1 MVLKMGALALLV
13 GTARWQGDHIR
24 LNTGRIR
31 CKRIAQSLLF
41 GFALFYTKAESWGFS
56 EIASSVRTA
65 VSRALADRTNVVMV
79 RVNDETL
86 RYLDMLVEADIC
98 KSRSESAAFLI
109 AGGVK
114 ANAALYERISE
125 VTEQIAELRR
135 QLREIVRGEGEAAG
149 EQAA

>member
-1 MVLKMGALALLV
+1 MSDKESPPVEEQV
-13 GTARWQGDHIR
+13 VEETAQ
-24 LNTGRIR
+24 
-31 CKRIAQSLLF
+31 
-41 GFALFYTKAESWGFS
+41 KASSSKNAAKGETWGFS

-86 RYLDMLVEADIC
+86 RYLDMLIEADIC

-109 AGGVK
+109 AEGVK
-114 ANAALYERISE
+114 AKTALYERIAE

-135 QLREIVRGEGEAAG
+135 QLREIVGEEEKPPR
-149 EQAA
+149 EQAAS

>member
-1 MVLKMGALALLV
+1 MSDKESPPVEEQVV
-13 GTARWQGDHIR
+13 GESAVEEASTSEA
-24 LNTGRIR
+24 
-31 CKRIAQSLLF
+31 A
-41 GFALFYTKAESWGFS
+41 AKAEHWRFS

-86 RYLDMLVEADIC
+86 HYLDMLIEADIC

-109 AGGVK
+109 AEGVK
-114 ANAALYERISE
+114 AKTSLYERIAE
-125 VTEQIAELRR
+125 VTDQIAELRR
-135 QLREIVRGEGEAAG
+135 QLREIVSDEVKPAR

>member
-1 MVLKMGALALLV
+1 MSDKKSPPVEEQVAEESAAEE
-13 GTARWQGDHIR
+13 TSTSEA
-24 LNTGRIR
+24 
-31 CKRIAQSLLF
+31 A
-41 GFALFYTKAESWGFS
+41 AKAEHWRFS

-109 AGGVK
+109 AEGVK
-114 ANAALYERISE
+114 AKKALYERIAK

-135 QLREIVRGEGEAAG
+135 QLREIVSEEDRPTR

>member
-1 MVLKMGALALLV
+1 MSDKDLPPVEEQVAEGSVEEAPTSK
-13 GTARWQGDHIR
+13 TA
-24 LNTGRIR
+24 
-31 CKRIAQSLLF
+31 A
-41 GFALFYTKAESWGFS
+41 KAESWTFS
-56 EIASSVRTA
+56 EIASSLRTA
-65 VSRALADRTNVVMV
+65 VSRALADRTNVVMI

-109 AGGVK
+109 AEGVK
-114 ANAALYERISE
+114 ANSALYERIAE

-135 QLREIVRGEGEAAG
+135 QLREIVSGEGKLTG

>member
-1 MVLKMGALALLV
+1 MSDKESPPVEEQVAEESTVEEAS
-13 GTARWQGDHIR
+13 TSEA
-24 LNTGRIR
+24 
-31 CKRIAQSLLF
+31 A
-41 GFALFYTKAESWGFS
+41 AKAEHWRFS

-86 RYLDMLVEADIC
+86 HYLDMLIEADIC

-109 AGGVK
+109 AEGVK
-114 ANAALYERISE
+114 AKTALYERIAE
-125 VTEQIAELRR
+125 VTDQIAELRR
-135 QLREIVRGEGEAAG
+135 QLREIVSDEVKPAG

>member
-1 MVLKMGALALLV
+1 MSDKESSPVEEQVAEEGVPEEAPVSK
-13 GTARWQGDHIR
+13 TA
-24 LNTGRIR
+24 
-31 CKRIAQSLLF
+31 A
-41 GFALFYTKAESWGFS
+41 KAEPWGFS
-56 EIASSVRTA
+56 EIASSLRTA
-65 VSRALADRTNVVMV
+65 VSRALTGRTNVVMI

-109 AGGVK
+109 AQGVK

-135 QLREIVRGEGEAAG
+135 QLREIVRGEREAAG
-149 EQAA
+149 EQAT

>member
-1 MVLKMGALALLV
+1 MSDKESPPVEEQVAEESAAEEAS
-13 GTARWQGDHIR
+13 TSEAA
-24 LNTGRIR
+24 
-31 CKRIAQSLLF
+31 AQ
-41 GFALFYTKAESWGFS
+41 AEPWRFS

-86 RYLDMLVEADIC
+86 HYLDMLIEADIC

-109 AGGVK
+109 AEGVK
-114 ANAALYERISE
+114 AKTALYERIAE

-135 QLREIVRGEGEAAG
+135 QLREIVSDEVKPAG

>member
-1 MVLKMGALALLV
+1 MSDKESPPVEEQVAEESAAEEAS
-13 GTARWQGDHIR
+13 TSEA
-24 LNTGRIR
+24 
-31 CKRIAQSLLF
+31 A
-41 GFALFYTKAESWGFS
+41 AKAETWRFS

-86 RYLDMLVEADIC
+86 HYLDMLIEADIC

-109 AGGVK
+109 AEGVK
-114 ANAALYERISE
+114 AKTALYERIAE

-135 QLREIVRGEGEAAG
+135 QLREIVSDEVKPAG
-149 EQAA
+149 EQAG

>member
-1 MVLKMGALALLV
+1 MSDKESPPVEEQVVEESAAEEAS
-13 GTARWQGDHIR
+13 TSEA
-24 LNTGRIR
+24 
-31 CKRIAQSLLF
+31 A
-41 GFALFYTKAESWGFS
+41 AKAEPWRFS

-86 RYLDMLVEADIC
+86 HYLDMLIEADIC

-109 AGGVK
+109 AEGVK
-114 ANAALYERISE
+114 AKTSLYERIAE
-125 VTEQIAELRR
+125 VTDQIAELRR
-135 QLREIVRGEGEAAG
+135 QLREIVSDEVKPAE

>member
-1 MVLKMGALALLV
+1 MLRERVLRITNYEKGGIMSDKELPPV
-13 GTARWQGDHIR
+13 GEQVAEESTEKA
-24 LNTGRIR
+24 N
-31 CKRIAQSLLF
+31 A
-41 GFALFYTKAESWGFS
+41 AAKAEPWNFS
-56 EIASSVRTA
+56 EIASSLRTV

-109 AGGVK
+109 AEGVK
-114 ANAALYERISE
+114 ANSALYERIAE

-135 QLREIVRGEGEAAG
+135 QLREIVGGEGKPVG

>member
-1 MVLKMGALALLV
+1 MSDKELPPVEEQVAEEGAEKASTSK
-13 GTARWQGDHIR
+13 TA
-24 LNTGRIR
+24 
-31 CKRIAQSLLF
+31 A
-41 GFALFYTKAESWGFS
+41 KAEPWGFS
-56 EIASSVRTA
+56 EIASSLRTA
-65 VSRALADRTNVVMV
+65 VSRALTGRTNVVMV

-109 AGGVK
+109 AEGVK

-135 QLREIVRGEGEAAG
+135 QLREIVSGEGRLAG
-149 EQAA
+149 EQAT

>member
-1 MVLKMGALALLV
+1 MSDKESPPVEEQVAEESAAEE
-13 GTARWQGDHIR
+13 TSTSEAA
-24 LNTGRIR
+24 
-31 CKRIAQSLLF
+31 AQ
-41 GFALFYTKAESWGFS
+41 AEPWRFS

-86 RYLDMLVEADIC
+86 HYLDMLIEADIC

-109 AGGVK
+109 AEGVK
-114 ANAALYERISE
+114 AKTALYERIAE
-125 VTEQIAELRR
+125 VTDQIAELRR
-135 QLREIVRGEGEAAG
+135 QLREIVSDEVKPAG

>member
-1 MVLKMGALALLV
+1 MKGAIMSDKESPLV
-13 GTARWQGDHIR
+13 EEQVAEESAEEVSSSKTA
-24 LNTGRIR
+24 
-31 CKRIAQSLLF
+31 A
-41 GFALFYTKAESWGFS
+41 KAEPWGLS
-56 EIASSVRTA
+56 EIASSLRTA

-109 AGGVK
+109 AEGVK
-114 ANAALYERISE
+114 ANASLYERISE

-135 QLREIVRGEGEAAG
+135 QLREIVSGEGKLAG
-149 EQAA
+149 EQAI

>member
-1 MVLKMGALALLV
+1 MSDKESPTVEEQVEEQAAEEVAEKASTSK
-13 GTARWQGDHIR
+13 TA
-24 LNTGRIR
+24 
-31 CKRIAQSLLF
+31 A
-41 GFALFYTKAESWGFS
+41 KAEIRRFS

-109 AGGVK
+109 AEGVK
-114 ANAALYERISE
+114 ARTALYERIAE

-135 QLREIVRGEGEAAG
+135 QLREIVSEEERLAE
-149 EQAA
+149 EQAT

>member
-1 MVLKMGALALLV
+1 MSDKESPPVEEQVAE
-13 GTARWQGDHIR
+13 GTAEE
-24 LNTGRIR
+24 TSTS
-31 CKRIAQSLLF
+31 KA
-41 GFALFYTKAESWGFS
+41 AAKAETWGFS

-65 VSRALADRTNVVMV
+65 VSRALADRTNVVMI

-98 KSRSESAAFLI
+98 RSRSESAAFLI
-109 AGGVK
+109 AEGVK
-114 ANAALYERISE
+114 AKTALYERIAE

-135 QLREIVRGEGEAAG
+135 QLREIVSDEEKPVR

>member
-1 MVLKMGALALLV
+1 MSDKDSPLV
-13 GTARWQGDHIR
+13 EEQVAEGSVEEAPTSKTTA
-24 LNTGRIR
+24 
-31 CKRIAQSLLF
+31 
-41 GFALFYTKAESWGFS
+41 KAEPWRFS
-56 EIASSVRTA
+56 EISEFAASLRTA

-86 RYLDMLVEADIC
+86 HYLDMLVEADVC

-109 AGGVK
+109 AEGVK
-114 ANAALYERISE
+114 AKTALYERIAE

-135 QLREIVRGEGEAAG
+135 QLREIVRDEEQPAG

>member
-1 MVLKMGALALLV
+1 MSDKESAPVEEQVAE
-13 GTARWQGDHIR
+13 GTAEEIS
-24 LNTGRIR
+24 
-31 CKRIAQSLLF
+31 AS
-41 GFALFYTKAESWGFS
+41 KAAAKGEAWGFS

-65 VSRALADRTNVVMV
+65 VSRALADRTNVVMI

-98 KSRSESAAFLI
+98 RSRSESAAFLI
-109 AGGVK
+109 AEGVK
-114 ANAALYERISE
+114 AKTALYERIAE

-135 QLREIVRGEGEAAG
+135 QLREIVSEEDRPTR

>member
-1 MVLKMGALALLV
+1 MSDKESPPVEEQAAEEAAEKASSSK
-13 GTARWQGDHIR
+13 TA
-24 LNTGRIR
+24 
-31 CKRIAQSLLF
+31 A
-41 GFALFYTKAESWGFS
+41 KAEPWRFS
-56 EIASSVRTA
+56 EIASSLRTA
-65 VSRALADRTNVVMV
+65 VSRALADRTNVVMI

-135 QLREIVRGEGEAAG
+135 QLREIVSGEGKPAG
-149 EQAA
+149 EQAT

>member
-1 MVLKMGALALLV
+1 MSEKESPPVEEQVVEESAAEEAS
-13 GTARWQGDHIR
+13 TSEA
-24 LNTGRIR
+24 
-31 CKRIAQSLLF
+31 A
-41 GFALFYTKAESWGFS
+41 AKAEPWRFS

-86 RYLDMLVEADIC
+86 HYLDMLIEADIC

-109 AGGVK
+109 AEGVK
-114 ANAALYERISE
+114 GKTALYERIAE
-125 VTEQIAELRR
+125 VTEQITELRR
-135 QLREIVRGEGEAAG
+135 QLREIVSDEVKPAG

>member
-1 MVLKMGALALLV
+1 MSDKDSLPMEGQGAEEV
-13 GTARWQGDHIR
+13 VEETAAAR
-24 LNTGRIR
+24 
-31 CKRIAQSLLF
+31 KA
-41 GFALFYTKAESWGFS
+41 AKAEAWGFS
-56 EIASSVRTA
+56 EIASSLRTA
-65 VSRALADRTNVVMV
+65 VARALTGRTNVVMI

-109 AGGVK
+109 AEGVK
-114 ANAALYERISE
+114 ANTALYERISE

-135 QLREIVRGEGEAAG
+135 QLREIVSSEVKPAR

>member
-1 MVLKMGALALLV
+1 MSDKESPPVEEQVAEESAAEEAS
-13 GTARWQGDHIR
+13 TSEAS
-24 LNTGRIR
+24 
-31 CKRIAQSLLF
+31 A
-41 GFALFYTKAESWGFS
+41 KAEHWRFS

-86 RYLDMLVEADIC
+86 HYLDMLIEADIC

-109 AGGVK
+109 AEGVK
-114 ANAALYERISE
+114 AKTSLYERIAE

-135 QLREIVRGEGEAAG
+135 QLREIVRDEVKPAE

>member
-1 MVLKMGALALLV
+1 MSDKESPPVEEQVAEESTKKAK
-13 GTARWQGDHIR
+13 TAVKGE
-24 LNTGRIR
+24 T
-31 CKRIAQSLLF
+31 
-41 GFALFYTKAESWGFS
+41 WGFS
-56 EIASSVRTA
+56 EIASSLRTA

-109 AGGVK
+109 AEGVK
-114 ANAALYERISE
+114 ANTALYERISK

-135 QLREIVRGEGEAAG
+135 QLREIVGGEGKPAG

>member
-1 MVLKMGALALLV
+1 MPDKDSPQVEEQAAEGNV
-13 GTARWQGDHIR
+13 ETA
-24 LNTGRIR
+24 
-31 CKRIAQSLLF
+31 A
-41 GFALFYTKAESWGFS
+41 KAETWGFS
-56 EIASSVRTA
+56 EIASSLRTA
-65 VSRALADRTNVVMV
+65 VSRALTGRTNVVMI

-86 RYLDMLVEADIC
+86 RYLDMLIEADIC

-109 AGGVK
+109 AEGVK

-135 QLREIVRGEGEAAG
+135 QLREIVRGEGKPAG

>member
-1 MVLKMGALALLV
+1 MPDKESPPVEEQVAEKSAEEGSAPK
-13 GTARWQGDHIR
+13 TA
-24 LNTGRIR
+24 
-31 CKRIAQSLLF
+31 A
-41 GFALFYTKAESWGFS
+41 KAEAWSFS
-56 EIASSVRTA
+56 EIASSLRTA
-65 VSRALADRTNVVMV
+65 VSRALADRTNVVMI

-109 AGGVK
+109 AEGVK

-135 QLREIVRGEGEAAG
+135 QLREIVGGEGKPATG
-149 EQAA
+149 QAA